1 MANQHTLT
9 IPLSQATERQL
20 LVHIASRMETHMSAM
35 TDALDRLAEAVAK
48 EIRDI
53 QTDLLAQIDALQTDN
68 AAAKT
73 QLQEKVAELDGAV
86 ARVNAMSDSLD
97 ANDVQ
102 PEPTPE
108 PTPEP
113 SPEEPPSAEPTPEPT
128 PEPEPT
134 VPPNDTSTETP
145 GEPVPAPDFPEQ
157 PDNTPA

>member
-68 AAAKT
+68 EAAKT

-86 ARVNAMSDSLD
+86 ARVNAMSDGLD

-102 PEPTPE
+102 
-108 PTPEP
+108 PEP
-113 SPEEPPSAEPTPEPT
+113 SPEEPPSADPTPEPT

-157 PDNTPA
+157 PGDTPA

>member
-1 MANQHTLT
+1 MANQHTMT

-68 AAAKT
+68 EAAKT

-102 PEPTPE
+102 PEP
-108 PTPEP
+108 
-113 SPEEPPSAEPTPEPT
+113 SPEEPPSADPTPEPT
-128 PEPEPT
+128 PEPEPDPT

-157 PDNTPA
+157 PGDTPA

>member
-68 AAAKT
+68 EAAKT

-102 PEPTPE
+102 PEP
-108 PTPEP
+108 
-113 SPEEPPSAEPTPEPT
+113 SPEEPPSADPTPEPT

-145 GEPVPAPDFPEQ
+145 GEPMPAPDFPEQ
-157 PDNTPA
+157 PGDTPA

>member
-53 QTDLLAQIDALQTDN
+53 QTDLLAQIEALQTDN
-68 AAAKT
+68 EAAKT

-102 PEPTPE
+102 PEP
-108 PTPEP
+108 
-113 SPEEPPSAEPTPEPT
+113 SPEEPPSADPT

-134 VPPNDTSTETP
+134 APPNDTSTETP
-145 GEPVPAPDFPEQ
+145 GEPVPAPDLPEQ
-157 PDNTPA
+157 PGDNTPA

>member
-35 TDALDRLAEAVAK
+35 MDALDRLAEAVAK

-68 AAAKT
+68 EAAKT
-73 QLQEKVAELDGAV
+73 QRQEKVAELDGAV
-86 ARVNAMSDSLD
+86 ARVNAMSDGLD

-102 PEPTPE
+102 PDPTPE
-108 PTPEP
+108 PT
-113 SPEEPPSAEPTPEPT
+113 
-128 PEPEPT
+128 PEPT

-157 PDNTPA
+157 PGDTPA

>member
-20 LVHIASRMETHMSAM
+20 LVHIASRMETNMSAM

-68 AAAKT
+68 EAAKT

-108 PTPEP
+108 PSPEP
-113 SPEEPPSAEPTPEPT
+113 EPPSADPTPEPT
-128 PEPEPT
+128 PEPEPEPT
-134 VPPNDTSTETP
+134 VPNDTSTETP
-145 GEPVPAPDFPEQ
+145 SEPVPAPDIPEQ

>member
-68 AAAKT
+68 EAAKT

-86 ARVNAMSDSLD
+86 ARVNAISDSLD

-102 PEPTPE
+102 PEP
-108 PTPEP
+108 
-113 SPEEPPSAEPTPEPT
+113 SPEEPPSADPTPEPT

-134 VPPNDTSTETP
+134 VTPDGDLGEIFTIRARRCKRCGGLLTSRQ
-145 GEPVPAPDFPEQ
+145 A
-157 PDNTPA
+157 

>member
-102 PEPTPE
+102 PEPT
-108 PTPEP
+108 
-113 SPEEPPSAEPTPEPT
+113 
-128 PEPEPT
+128 
-134 VPPNDTSTETP
+134 VPNDTSTETP

-157 PDNTPA
+157 PADNTPA

>member
-20 LVHIASRMETHMSAM
+20 LLHIASRMETHMSAM

-113 SPEEPPSAEPTPEPT
+113 
-128 PEPEPT
+128 EPT

-157 PDNTPA
+157 PGDTPA

>member
-53 QTDLLAQIDALQTDN
+53 QTDLLAQIEALQTDN
-68 AAAKT
+68 EAAKT

-102 PEPTPE
+102 PEP
-108 PTPEP
+108 
-113 SPEEPPSAEPTPEPT
+113 SPEEPPSADPT

-134 VPPNDTSTETP
+134 APPNDTSTETP
-145 GEPVPAPDFPEQ
+145 GEPVPAPDLPEQ
-157 PDNTPA
+157 PGDTPA

>member
-20 LVHIASRMETHMSAM
+20 LVHIASRMETNMSAM

-102 PEPTPE
+102 PEP
-108 PTPEP
+108 
-113 SPEEPPSAEPTPEPT
+113 SPEEPPSADPTPEPT

-157 PDNTPA
+157 PGDTPA

>member
-20 LVHIASRMETHMSAM
+20 LVHIASRMETQMSAM

-53 QTDLLAQIDALQTDN
+53 QTDLLAQIDALQTN
-68 AAAKT
+68 NEAAKT

-86 ARVNAMSDSLD
+86 ARVNAMSDGLD

-102 PEPTPE
+102 PDPTPE
-108 PTPEP
+108 PT
-113 SPEEPPSAEPTPEPT
+113 
-128 PEPEPT
+128 PEPT

-157 PDNTPA
+157 PGDTPA

>member
-1 MANQHTLT
+1 MANQHTMT

-68 AAAKT
+68 EAAKT

-102 PEPTPE
+102 PEP
-108 PTPEP
+108 
-113 SPEEPPSAEPTPEPT
+113 SPEEPPSADPTPEPT

-157 PDNTPA
+157 PGDTPA

>member
-1 MANQHTLT
+1 
-9 IPLSQATERQL
+9 
-20 LVHIASRMETHMSAM
+20 MSAM

-68 AAAKT
+68 EAAKT

-97 ANDVQ
+97 ANDQ
-102 PEPTPE
+102 PEPEPTPE

-113 SPEEPPSAEPTPEPT
+113 PSADPNQPQ
-128 PEPEPT
+128 PEPEPAPEPP

-157 PDNTPA
+157 PGDTPV

>member
-68 AAAKT
+68 EAAKT

-86 ARVNAMSDSLD
+86 ARVNAMSDGLD

-102 PEPTPE
+102 
-108 PTPEP
+108 PEP
-113 SPEEPPSAEPTPEPT
+113 SPEEPPSADPTPEPT

-134 VPPNDTSTETP
+134 VPPNDTTTETP

-157 PDNTPA
+157 PGDTPA

>member
-1 MANQHTLT
+1 MANQHTMT

-68 AAAKT
+68 EAAKT

-86 ARVNAMSDSLD
+86 ARVNAMSDGLD

-102 PEPTPE
+102 
-108 PTPEP
+108 PEP
-113 SPEEPPSAEPTPEPT
+113 SPEEPPSADPTPEPT

-134 VPPNDTSTETP
+134 VTNDTATETP

-157 PDNTPA
+157 PGDTPA

>member
-35 TDALDRLAEAVAK
+35 MDALDRLAEAVAK

-68 AAAKT
+68 EAAKT
-73 QLQEKVAELDGAV
+73 QLQEKVAEPDGAV
-86 ARVNAMSDSLD
+86 ARVNSMSDSLD

-102 PEPTPE
+102 PEPS
-108 PTPEP
+108 PEP
-113 SPEEPPSAEPTPEPT
+113 SPEEPPSADPT

-157 PDNTPA
+157 PGDTPA

>member
-68 AAAKT
+68 EAAKT

-102 PEPTPE
+102 PEP
-108 PTPEP
+108 
-113 SPEEPPSAEPTPEPT
+113 SPEEPPSADPT

-134 VPPNDTSTETP
+134 APPNDTSTETP

-157 PDNTPA
+157 PGDTPA

>member
-68 AAAKT
+68 EAAKT

-97 ANDVQ
+97 ANDLQ
-102 PEPTPE
+102 
-108 PTPEP
+108 PEP
-113 SPEEPPSAEPTPEPT
+113 SPEEPPSADPT

-134 VPPNDTSTETP
+134 APPNDTSTETP
-145 GEPVPAPDFPEQ
+145 GEPVPAPDLPEQ
-157 PDNTPA
+157 PGDNTPA

>member
-1 MANQHTLT
+1 
-9 IPLSQATERQL
+9 
-20 LVHIASRMETHMSAM
+20 MSAM

-68 AAAKT
+68 EAAKT

-86 ARVNAMSDSLD
+86 ARVNAMSDGLD

-102 PEPTPE
+102 
-108 PTPEP
+108 PEP
-113 SPEEPPSAEPTPEPT
+113 SPEEPPSADPTPEPT

-145 GEPVPAPDFPEQ
+145 GEPVPVLDFPEQ
-157 PDNTPA
+157 PGDTPA

>member
-68 AAAKT
+68 EAAKT

-86 ARVNAMSDSLD
+86 ARVNSMSDSLD

-102 PEPTPE
+102 PEPS
-108 PTPEP
+108 PEP
-113 SPEEPPSAEPTPEPT
+113 SPEEPPSADPTPEPT

-134 VPPNDTSTETP
+134 VPNDTSTETP
-145 GEPVPAPDFPEQ
+145 SEPVPAPDFPEQ
-157 PDNTPA
+157 PGDTPA

>member
-68 AAAKT
+68 EAAKT

-102 PEPTPE
+102 PEP
-108 PTPEP
+108 
-113 SPEEPPSAEPTPEPT
+113 SPEEPPSADPTPEPT

-157 PDNTPA
+157 PGDTPA

>member
-68 AAAKT
+68 EAAKT

-97 ANDVQ
+97 AND
-102 PEPTPE
+102 
-108 PTPEP
+108 
-113 SPEEPPSAEPTPEPT
+113 EPT

-134 VPPNDTSTETP
+134 VPNDTATETP

-157 PDNTPA
+157 PGDTPA

>member
-1 MANQHTLT
+1 
-9 IPLSQATERQL
+9 
-20 LVHIASRMETHMSAM
+20 METHMSAM
-35 TDALDRLAEAVAK
+35 MDALDRLAEAVAK

-68 AAAKT
+68 EAAKT
-73 QLQEKVAELDGAV
+73 QLQENVAELDGAV

-102 PEPTPE
+102 PEP
-108 PTPEP
+108 
-113 SPEEPPSAEPTPEPT
+113 SPEEPPSADPTPEPT

-134 VPPNDTSTETP
+134 VPPNDTTTETP

-157 PDNTPA
+157 PGDTPA

>member
-68 AAAKT
+68 EAAKT
-73 QLQEKVAELDGAV
+73 QLSEKVAELDGAV

-102 PEPTPE
+102 PEP
-108 PTPEP
+108 
-113 SPEEPPSAEPTPEPT
+113 SPEEPPSADPTPEPT
-128 PEPEPT
+128 PEPEPEPT

-157 PDNTPA
+157 PGDTPA

>member
-68 AAAKT
+68 EAAKT

-86 ARVNAMSDSLD
+86 ARVNAMSDGLD

-102 PEPTPE
+102 
-108 PTPEP
+108 PEP
-113 SPEEPPSAEPTPEPT
+113 SPEEPPSADPTPEPT
-128 PEPEPT
+128 PEPEPEPT

-157 PDNTPA
+157 PGDTPA

>member
-68 AAAKT
+68 EAAKT

-102 PEPTPE
+102 PEP
-108 PTPEP
+108 
-113 SPEEPPSAEPTPEPT
+113 SPEEPPSADPTPEPT

-134 VPPNDTSTETP
+134 VPNDTSTETP

-157 PDNTPA
+157 PGDTPA

>member
-20 LVHIASRMETHMSAM
+20 LVHIASRMETNMSAM

-68 AAAKT
+68 EAAKT

-113 SPEEPPSAEPTPEPT
+113 SPEEPPSADPNPEPTPEPT
-128 PEPEPT
+128 
-134 VPPNDTSTETP
+134 VPNDTSTETP
-145 GEPVPAPDFPEQ
+145 GEPVHAPDFPEQ
-157 PDNTPA
+157 PGDTPA

>member
-86 ARVNAMSDSLD
+86 ARVNAMSDGLD
-97 ANDVQ
+97 ANDQ

-108 PTPEP
+108 PTPE
-113 SPEEPPSAEPTPEPT
+113 EPDRKS
-128 PEPEPT
+128 
-134 VPPNDTSTETP
+134 V
-145 GEPVPAPDFPEQ
+145 V
-157 PDNTPA
+157 

>member
-53 QTDLLAQIDALQTDN
+53 QTDLLVQIDALQTDN
-68 AAAKT
+68 EAAKT

-86 ARVNAMSDSLD
+86 ARVNAMSDGLD
-97 ANDVQ
+97 AND
-102 PEPTPE
+102 
-108 PTPEP
+108 
-113 SPEEPPSAEPTPEPT
+113 PT
-128 PEPEPT
+128 PEPEPAPEPPSADPPQPDPEP
-134 VPPNDTSTETP
+134 VPNDTSTETP
-145 GEPVPAPDFPEQ
+145 SEPVPAPDLPEQ